1 MVAGN
6 SDPQT
11 PHEATC
17 ITVRPAGHMSH
28 ARPARATA
36 VAPRKTMLTSGWLP
50 SSGWPSRHGIVLWPM
65 IGTQAAENRRR
76 RRRSHETHCDGP
88 GRLKNKERK
97 GRPARP
103 RSRRSKRDEPKDIA
117 ICFLLFGTFFFLWFV
132 EKHTAIFFSARRVP
146 KKQRHS

>member
-1 MVAGN
+1 
-6 SDPQT
+6 
-11 PHEATC
+11 
-17 ITVRPAGHMSH
+17 
-28 ARPARATA
+28 
-36 VAPRKTMLTSGWLP
+36 
-50 SSGWPSRHGIVLWPM
+50 M

-76 RRRSHETHCDGP
+76 RRRSHETRCDGP

-117 ICFLLFGTFFFLWFV
+117 ICFLLFGTFFFYGSSKNTRQSFLRKRGNVFDR
-132 EKHTAIFFSARRVP
+132 T